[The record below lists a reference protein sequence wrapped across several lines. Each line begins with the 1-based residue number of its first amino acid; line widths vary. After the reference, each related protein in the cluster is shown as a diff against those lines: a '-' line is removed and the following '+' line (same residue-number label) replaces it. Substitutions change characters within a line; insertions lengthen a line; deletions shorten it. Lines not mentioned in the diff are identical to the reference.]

1 MVDINTIKL
10 NLTTTYFL
18 DITIDPSIYLLIKIK
33 ILKNYLYWRIII
45 RILI

>member
-33 ILKNYLYWRIII
+33 ILKIIYTGA
-45 RILI
+45 LLSGS